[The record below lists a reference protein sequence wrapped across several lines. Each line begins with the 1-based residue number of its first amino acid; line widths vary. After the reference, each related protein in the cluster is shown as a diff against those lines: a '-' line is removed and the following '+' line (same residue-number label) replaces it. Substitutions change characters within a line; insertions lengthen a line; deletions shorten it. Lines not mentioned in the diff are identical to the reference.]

1 MRLAL
6 SRVGDDTIALRT
18 HSPSYTSGASIT
30 VKSTNPDF
38 IMFIYARALVR
49 LLLSFHLMRAPLGC
63 LRVFLY
69 TLAAL
74 LRTQVC
80 KNNVVGTSQEKETLS
95 D

>member
-1 MRLAL
+1 
-6 SRVGDDTIALRT
+6 
-18 HSPSYTSGASIT
+18 
-30 VKSTNPDF
+30 
-38 IMFIYARALVR
+38 MFIYARALVR
-49 LLLSFHLMRAPLGC
+49 LLLSFHLMRAPLSC